1 MTNETWAGKRPQQRN
16 AMKPVIKNIA
26 LAVALVAA
34 GAASAQVT
42 SDQCRMLIG
51 FQGAKLGAPTGAW
64 LAVNTVAETDGFR
77 GKKEI
82 PGNCEIKDP
91 ILQAK
96 GKPLPAIFTV
106 PGPMP
111 QDQCSMYKYLGSID
125 LSLNSNKLSAALTS
139 ADGMLT
145 KVNDLFTTGK
155 LTLDGYNTLQ
165 PAARAV
171 RDCVDAYSKQN

>member
-1 MTNETWAGKRPQQRN
+1 MS
-16 AMKPVIKNIA
+16 KPIRTLVLA
-26 LAVALVAA
+26 LALAAA
-34 GAASAQVT
+34 GAASAEVT

-51 FQGAKLGAPTGAW
+51 FQAAKLGAPTGAW

-91 ILQAK
+91 TLQAK
-96 GKPLPAIFTV
+96 GKPLPGIFIV

-125 LSLNSNKLSAALTS
+125 VSLNSNKLSSALTS
-139 ADGMLT
+139 ADSMLT

-171 RDCVDAYSKQN
+171 RDCIDQYSKQG

>member
-1 MTNETWAGKRPQQRN
+1 
-16 AMKPVIKNIA
+16 
-26 LAVALVAA
+26 
-34 GAASAQVT
+34 
-42 SDQCRMLIG
+42 MLIG

-91 ILQAK
+91 TLQAK
-96 GKPLPAIFTV
+96 GKPLPAIFIV

-125 LSLNSNKLSAALTS
+125 VSLNSNKLGSALTS
-139 ADGMLT
+139 ADSMLT

-171 RDCVDAYSKQN
+171 RDCVDAYSKQS

>member
-1 MTNETWAGKRPQQRN
+1 
-16 AMKPVIKNIA
+16 MKQAIKGVVLSVA
-26 LAVALVAA
+26 LAAA

-42 SDQCRMLIG
+42 SDQCRRLIG

-64 LAVNTVAETDGFR
+64 LAVNTVADADGFR

-96 GKPLPAIFTV
+96 GKPLPGTAFTV
-106 PGPMP
+106 QGPMP

-125 LSLNSNKLSAALTS
+125 LAVNSNKLGSALTS
-139 ADGMLT
+139 ADSMLT
-145 KVNDLFTTGK
+145 KVNELFTTGK
-155 LTLDGYNTLQ
+155 LTQDGYNALQ

-171 RDCVDAYSKQN
+171 RDCIDEYSKQS